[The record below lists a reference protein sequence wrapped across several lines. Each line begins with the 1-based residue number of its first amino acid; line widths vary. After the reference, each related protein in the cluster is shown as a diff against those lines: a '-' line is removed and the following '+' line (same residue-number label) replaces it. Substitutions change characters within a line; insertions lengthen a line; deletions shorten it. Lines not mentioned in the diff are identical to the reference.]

1 MKPYIL
7 EETNWSAVKG
17 SNFDIAV
24 LPWGATEPHNL
35 HLPYGTDSLETKEIV
50 KEVVEK
56 AWEEGCK
63 VMMLPTIPFGVQNPG
78 QIELPFCLHVKPSTQ
93 LQILKDITS
102 ALYGQGIRK
111 LVIFNGHGGNDFKSL
126 IREIQPDFKDMFIGL
141 SEWFRIFKNED
152 FFEENGDHAGEM
164 ETSIMQYYFP
174 ELVLPLEQAGEGK
187 MKKFKIE
194 ALNLKT
200 AWAPRRWDKV
210 STDTGIGNPKK
221 ANPEKG
227 RKFLDAVIQEMADFL
242 VDLGK
247 YDPEEIY
254 EQ

>member
-56 AWEEGCK
+56 AWEAGCK

-93 LQILKDITS
+93 L
-102 ALYGQGIRK
+102 
-111 LVIFNGHGGNDFKSL
+111 
-126 IREIQPDFKDMFIGL
+126 
-141 SEWFRIFKNED
+141 
-152 FFEENGDHAGEM
+152 
-164 ETSIMQYYFP
+164 
-174 ELVLPLEQAGEGK
+174 
-187 MKKFKIE
+187 
-194 ALNLKT
+194 
-200 AWAPRRWDKV
+200 
-210 STDTGIGNPKK
+210 
-221 ANPEKG
+221 
-227 RKFLDAVIQEMADFL
+227 
-242 VDLGK
+242 
-247 YDPEEIY
+247 
-254 EQ
+254 